1 VEKNMKKHIITLMA
15 LFVLCGIIEAQN
27 QPGTGKIIVVY
38 FSVPETDGV
47 DAVAGASRVVVN
59 RNVLGNTQF
68 IAQTIQTATGGDLFR
83 IETVQPYPG
92 SHNPLLAYAMDEKRK
107 NERPR
112 LTRTFNAAPYD
123 VIFLGFPNWNADLPM
138 PLYAFLENTD
148 LSGKTIVPFSTHG
161 GSGFSNTIRTIA
173 ALQPRA
179 RVIIDGFT
187 VSRTRV
193 ANAAGDVTAWVR
205 KLGMAK

>member
-1 VEKNMKKHIITLMA
+1 MA
-15 LFVLCGIIEAQN
+15 LFFLIGIIEAQN
-27 QPGTGKIIVVY
+27 QPGTKKIIVVY
-38 FSVPETDGV
+38 FSVPEIDGV

-59 RNVLGNTQF
+59 RNVLGNTQY
-68 IAQTIQTATGGDLFR
+68 IAQIIQTATGGDLFR

-92 SHNPLLAYAMDEKRK
+92 SHGPLLAYAMDEKRK

-138 PLYAFLENTD
+138 PLYTFLEGVD
-148 LSGKTIVPFSTHG
+148 LGGKTIIPFNVHG

-179 RVIIDGFT
+179 QVIADGFT
-187 VSRTRV
+187 VSRARV
-193 ANAAGDVTAWVR
+193 AQAENDVTAWVR
-205 KLGMAK
+205 KLGMVK

>member
-1 VEKNMKKHIITLMA
+1 MKKHIITLMA
-15 LFVLCGIIEAQN
+15 LFFLCGIIEAQN

-59 RNVLGNTQF
+59 RNVLGNTQY
-68 IAQTIQTATGGDLFR
+68 IAQIIQTATGGDLFR

-92 SHNPLLAYAMDEKRK
+92 SHGPLLAYAMDEKRK

-112 LTRTFNAAPYD
+112 LARALNAAPYD
-123 VIFLGFPNWNADLPM
+123 VVFLGFPNWNADLPM
-138 PLYAFLENTD
+138 PLYTFLESID
-148 LSGKTIVPFSTHG
+148 LSGKTIVPFNVHG

-173 ALQPRA
+173 ALQPMA
-179 RVIIDGFT
+179 RVITDGFT
-187 VSRTRV
+187 VSRNRV
-193 ANAAGDVTAWVR
+193 AGAAGDVTAWVR
-205 KLGMAK
+205 RIGMSK